1 MSEAVEVIKAIADK
15 HNLDKADINSEVHAE
30 RPLIAEEDLSV
41 SVLQLAKAGNF
52 VGAAAAIE
60 LAVRR
65 AYQVEG
71 AA

>member
-1 MSEAVEVIKAIADK
+1 MNAVETIKAIAEK
-15 HNLDKADINSEVHAE
+15 HNLDAADINSEVHAD

-41 SVLQLAKAGNF
+41 QVLALCRAQNF
-52 VGAAAAIE
+52 DGAAAAIE

-65 AYQVEG
+65 AYECEG